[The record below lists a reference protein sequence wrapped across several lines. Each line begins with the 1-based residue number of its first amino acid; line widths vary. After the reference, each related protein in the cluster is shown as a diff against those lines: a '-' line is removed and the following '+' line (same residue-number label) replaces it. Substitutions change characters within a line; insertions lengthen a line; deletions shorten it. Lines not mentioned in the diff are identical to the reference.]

1 MKNEMP
7 VFIYS
12 MVPLQ
17 TTSYRN
23 FFETGPIKSLLEN
36 PGQLRYAGWDLTTNG
51 AAKIIKG
58 EYFELTSAERKRIQ
72 VYEDG
77 SVFVRVSA
85 DSDYLSWGM
94 NDSKFRETPRLNT
107 LALIEF
113 SLNFCI
119 LCSALTKF
127 MEPHPTE
134 VEFKVEIRN
143 AFFDKSKLFLIP
155 HPVSTSW
162 FMYTDD
168 RCFAPEPSATLR
180 LPVAT
185 EQLQARPDV
194 VAFLLVRQIFLWFG
208 ASPDTIPYSS
218 QEHGLKFIDENM
230 IRNARSS

>member
-17 TTSYRN
+17 TTSYKTL
-23 FFETGPIKSLLEN
+23 FESGPLKSLLEN

-51 AAKIIKG
+51 QAKIIKG
-58 EYFELTSAERKRIQ
+58 DYIELKSAERKRIQ

-85 DSDYLSWGM
+85 DNDYLSWGLDD
-94 NDSKFRETPRLNT
+94 NNFREMPRLNT

-113 SLNFCI
+113 SLNFCR
-119 LCSALTKF
+119 LCSALTKY
-127 MEPHPTE
+127 MKPQPRE
-134 VEFKVEIRN
+134 VELKIEIRN

-155 HPVSTSW
+155 HPVSTHW
-162 FMYTDD
+162 YTVADD
-168 RCFAPEPSATLR
+168 RWVAPESSTTRR
-180 LPVAT
+180 LTVAT
-185 EQLQARPDV
+185 QQLQSRPDV

-208 ASPDTIPYSS
+208 VTTEIPYSS
-218 QEHGLKFIDENM
+218 SEQDLKFIDENK
-230 IRNARSS
+230 IRNSRPS

>member
-7 VFIYS
+7 IFIYS

-17 TTSYRN
+17 TTSYKN

-85 DSDYLSWGM
+85 DNDYLSWGM
-94 NDSKFRETPRLNT
+94 NDSNFRETPRLNT

-113 SLNFCI
+113 SLNFCR

-127 MEPHPTE
+127 MEPQPTE
-134 VEFKVEIRN
+134 VELKVEIRN
-143 AFFDKSKLFLIP
+143 AFFGNSKLFLVP
-155 HPVSTSW
+155 HPVSTHW
-162 FMYTDD
+162 FAYTDD
-168 RCFAPEPSATLR
+168 RCVAPESSTTRR

-185 EQLQARPDV
+185 KQLQLRPDV

-208 ASPDTIPYSS
+208 ASPDTIPYTSS
-218 QEHGLKFIDENM
+218 EDDLKFIDEDM
-230 IRNARSS
+230 IRNSRSS

>member
-1 MKNEMP
+1 MNNEMP
-7 VFIYS
+7 IFIYS

-17 TTSYRN
+17 TTSYKN

-85 DSDYLSWGM
+85 GNDYLSWGM
-94 NDSKFRETPRLNT
+94 NDENFREMPRLNT

-113 SLNFCI
+113 SLNFCR
-119 LCSALTKF
+119 LCSALTRY
-127 MEPHPTE
+127 MEPRPTD
-134 VEFKVEIRN
+134 VELKVEIRN
-143 AFFDKSKLFLIP
+143 AFFNTSKLFLIP
-155 HPVSTSW
+155 HPVSTQW
-162 FMYTDD
+162 FTYTDD
-168 RCFAPEPSATLR
+168 RHYAPEPSTTRR

-185 EQLQARPDV
+185 EQLQSRPDA

-208 ASPDTIPYSS
+208 AAPDIIPYSS
-218 QEHGLKFIDENM
+218 
-230 IRNARSS
+230 